1 MTEGKLKIRQQL
13 QRSFSVLKK
22 CLQTWKESQ
31 NETASAKDKI
41 GNFTEQYQCCAKVDA
56 GSLDICRQFPDLQER
71 LLFKIECEA
80 NEIFA
85 ELQNHMW
92 VDLYYILKV
101 LIISLGLLLLHIY
114 VLQNQKY

>member
-1 MTEGKLKIRQQL
+1 MSEGKLKTQQQL

-31 NETASAKDKI
+31 AETASVKDKI
-41 GNFTEQYQCCAKVDA
+41 RNFTEQYQCCAKVEPGD
-56 GSLDICRQFPDLQER
+56 LEICRKFPDLQER

-85 ELQNHMW
+85 KLKTHM
-92 VDLYYILKV
+92 
-101 LIISLGLLLLHIY
+101 
-114 VLQNQKY
+114 